1 MQEVPG
7 SNPGSPTRIQRSER
21 RQAGLFDLTIK
32 RALYA
37 RAEVRE
43 YWVIDLKKRCVIVH
57 RELSADR
64 YVSVTALYEGATL
77 TIEGVGAGFAVAKFL
92 P

>member
-1 MQEVPG
+1 V
-7 SNPGSPTRIQRSER
+7 
-21 RQAGLFDLTIK
+21 
-32 RALYA
+32 
-37 RAEVRE
+37 V
-43 YWVIDLKKRCVIVH
+43 DLKKRCVIVH